1 MARYLGCGIGVR
13 VKGGIAAHSKPNRIA
28 PQTGAIMPVS
38 PLDYR
43 YGRDAIKAIWSQDG
57 RHARQLEVE
66 RALIWAHNQLG
77 RVSDEHYATV
87 ASISNPEKVTAER
100 VDEIERETRHD
111 IMALTKAMAEAAGE
125 AGWCIHLGATSNDI
139 VDTAVGLQI
148 KDSVQIHR
156 EILVTLIGTLANLAE
171 RERDTV
177 MLGRTHGQA
186 AVPITFG
193 LKIAVFLDEF
203 RRHLVRLD
211 EIHDRICVGKF
222 LGAVGTGAAQG
233 ENARELQRLILTH
246 LELSVPMVTT
256 QVVGRDRY
264 IEWVSWMANVATS
277 VEKLLQEIRNL
288 QRSEIAEVGEWF
300 DTEKQVG
307 SSTMAHK
314 RNPITAENACGLARI
329 VRSFIVPS
337 YENALLWHERDLAN
351 SSAERFTLSH
361 AAILLDDV
369 MAKCDRVMAKCVVD
383 TKNMLANIERQNG
396 LVMAEKV
403 MIELVDGGIPRDE
416 AHEILRTASMNC
428 ISQGIHLREICAN
441 LEDITSRFTGEQIEA
456 MFNPA
461 NHIGVSGELVDEA
474 VALARSEISSD

>member
-1 MARYLGCGIGVR
+1 
-13 VKGGIAAHSKPNRIA
+13 
-28 PQTGAIMPVS
+28 MPVS

-43 YGRDAIKAIWSQDG
+43 YGREPIKAVWSQEG
-57 RHARQLEVE
+57 RHVRQLDVE

-77 RVSDEHYATV
+77 RVSDSDYAAIAAIANSTD
-87 ASISNPEKVTAER
+87 VTMQR
-100 VDEIERETRHD
+100 VDEIEAETRHD

-139 VDTAVGLQI
+139 VDTAVALQI
-148 KDSVQIHR
+148 RDSVSIHR
-156 EILVTLIGTLANLAE
+156 TVLCELIETLANLAE

-211 EIHDRICVGKF
+211 EIRERVCAGKF

-233 ENARELQRLILTH
+233 SQARELQRLILTH
-246 LELSVPMVTT
+246 LDLTVPLVTT

-264 IEWVSWMANVATS
+264 IEWVSWMSNVATS

-314 RNPITAENACGLARI
+314 RNPITAENACGLARV
-329 VRSFIVPS
+329 VRSFIIPS

-351 SSAERFTLSH
+351 SSSERFTLSH
-361 AAILLDDV
+361 SAILLDDV
-369 MAKCDRVMAKCVVD
+369 LAKSNRVMSKCVVD
-383 TKNMLANIERQNG
+383 SKRMRENIESQSG

-403 MIELVDGGIPRDE
+403 MIELIDAGISRDH
-416 AHEILRTASMNC
+416 AHEILRAASMTAVADNRN
-428 ISQGIHLREICAN
+428 LRDVCEEIDAVS
-441 LEDITSRFTGEQIEA
+441 ERFDSDALDA
-456 MFNPA
+456 MFDPI
-461 NHIGVSGELVDEA
+461 NHVGVAGELVDDA
-474 VALARSEISSD
+474 VSLARSSIS